1 MIKLFRNIRQ
11 SLLNEGKTSK
21 YFEYAIGEI
30 VLVVIGILLA
40 LQINTWNE
48 NRKQKIAE
56 HEILIS
62 LKKELETNKSNLLF
76 YINKYEKQYDNGIY
90 LLSLFAKN
98 NDTIPTLTLDK
109 ALGSIEETSTFEASD
124 GIINS
129 IIASGKVDII
139 QNKELKS
146 LITSFNG
153 TVINSTQEVENII
166 KLLHYRL
173 WPSIDGKINNAN
185 RVRTYEGFGEFP
197 KSSYTSDYAWF
208 FKSKEMEDIV
218 SNITSW
224 NKTTITDMN
233 QLLQTIDK
241 MLYLVNQEIKVDQ

>member
-1 MIKLFRNIRQ
+1 MIKFFRKIRQ
-11 SLLNEGKTSK
+11 KMLTENKFSK
-21 YFEYAIGEI
+21 YLLYAIGEI
-30 VLVVIGILLA
+30 ILVVIGILIA
-40 LQINTWNE
+40 LQINNWNE

-56 HEILIS
+56 QEILIS
-62 LKKELETNKSNLLF
+62 LKKELETNKTSLLF

-98 NDTIPTLTLDK
+98 NDTIPTLNLDK
-109 ALGSIEETSTFEASD
+109 AIGSIEETSTFEASD

-129 IIASGKVDII
+129 IIASGKIDII

-166 KLLHYRL
+166 KLIHYRL

-185 RVRTYEGFGEFP
+185 RIRTYEGYSEFP
-197 KSSYTSDYAWF
+197 KGSYTSDYTWF

-224 NKTTITDMN
+224 NKTTSIDMN
-233 QLLQTIDK
+233 KLLQTIDK
-241 MLYLVNQEIKVDQ
+241 MLYFVNQEIEVDQ